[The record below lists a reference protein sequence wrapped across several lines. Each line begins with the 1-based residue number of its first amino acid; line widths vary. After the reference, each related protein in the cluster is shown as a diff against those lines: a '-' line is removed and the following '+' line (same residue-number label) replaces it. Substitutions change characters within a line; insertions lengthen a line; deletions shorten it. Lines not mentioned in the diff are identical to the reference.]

1 MTDTSNDN
9 FVVIAGAA
17 RTPMGG
23 MMGSLSSV
31 PSPQLGAVAIKAAI
45 ERSGLKPADID
56 EVIMGCVLPAGLGQ
70 APARQ
75 ASRGAGIPD
84 RSGCTTVNKMCGSG
98 MQAVMLAHDQI
109 KAGTNNIMIAGG
121 MENMSQAPYL
131 LPKARGGMRM
141 GHGQVM
147 DSMFLDGLEDAY
159 EGSLMGVFAQKSADD
174 YKITREQM
182 DNFAIE
188 SLNRANAAID
198 NGWFAPEISA
208 VSVAGRGGD
217 TVVDTDEQPGNARPD
232 KIPTLKPAFKKDG
245 TVTAAN
251 ASSIS
256 DGASALVLASAKEAK
271 ARGLHPQ
278 AKIIAHATHAQLPAE
293 FTLAP
298 IGAIDKVLKKAGWG
312 KDDVDLYEINEAFA
326 VVSLLAINE
335 LGLDAN
341 KVNVYGG
348 ACALGHPI
356 GSSGSRILVTLINA
370 LKQKGLKR
378 GVAALCIGGGEAT
391 AVAIELI

>member
-1 MTDTSNDN
+1 MPIPD
-9 FVVIAGAA
+9 VVILNSA

-31 PSPQLGAVAIKAAI
+31 RSPELGATSIKAAI
-45 ERSGLKPADID
+45 ERSGLQPVDVQ

-84 RSGCTTVNKMCGSG
+84 SSGCTTVNKMCGSG
-98 MQAVMLAHDQI
+98 MQAVIMAHDQI

-141 GHGQVM
+141 GHGQVI

-159 EGSLMGVFAQKSADD
+159 EGGLMGVFAQKSADD
-174 YKITREQM
+174 YNITREQM
-182 DNFAIE
+182 DNFAIQ
-188 SLNRANAAID
+188 SLTRANAAIN
-198 NGWFAPEISA
+198 NGWFEPEICPVT
-208 VSVAGRGGD
+208 VSGRGGD
-217 TVVDTDEQPGNARPD
+217 TEVAIDEQPGNARPE
-232 KIPTLKPAFKKDG
+232 KIPNLKPAFKKDG

-256 DGASALVLASAKEAK
+256 DGASALVLASAEEAK
-271 ARGLHPQ
+271 ARGLTAQ
-278 AKIIAHATHAQLPAE
+278 ARIVAHATHAQLPAE

-298 IGAIDKVLKKAGWG
+298 IGAIEKVLKKAGWS

-335 LGLDAN
+335 LGLDAE

-356 GSSGSRILVTLINA
+356 GSSGSRIIVTLINA

>member
-1 MTDTSNDN
+1 
-9 FVVIAGAA
+9 
-17 RTPMGG
+17 MGG

-31 PSPQLGAVAIKAAI
+31 ASPQLGAVAIKAAI

-84 RSGCTTVNKMCGSG
+84 SSGCTTVNKMCGSG
-98 MQAVMLAHDQI
+98 MQAVMIAHDQI
-109 KAGTNNIMIAGG
+109 KAGTNNIMVAGG
-121 MENMSQAPYL
+121 MENMSQAPYI
-131 LPKARGGMRM
+131 LPKARSGMRM

-159 EGSLMGVFAQKSADD
+159 EGGLMGVFAQKSADD

-198 NGWFAPEISA
+198 NGWFVPEICA

-298 IGAIDKVLKKAGWG
+298 IGAIDKVLKKASWT

-341 KVNVYGG
+341 KVNIFGG